1 MLYKK
6 NPKLTYK
13 NLLYFQ
19 DIVNDELLC
28 EKYPVVITIK
38 INGIELWLDTNCTS
52 KLVFLGLYIQ
62 QNKFHLFLLKYKN
75 KLYFIKKYIYLST
88 YYKILWFQI
97 KHIESNLYKPVLYN
111 QKKLSNFI
119 PVSDYNRIQDSSFYY
134 LKNIQEFSCEL
145 FPVQDSIRNISQELI
160 SNQDSSQE
168 LNTESSQELTSES
181 SQDSVQ
187 ELSTES
193 SQELSTESTTES
205 SQEST
210 TELSQELSQE
220 LTTESSQ
227 EVISNQESVQ
237 DLIQDSV
244 QEVIFNQDSVQES
257 CQISKLFIIHK
268 YNIFYTLLFFTIG
281 ICKNNIN
288 K

>member
-38 INGIELWLDTNCTS
+38 INGIELWLNTNCTS

-111 QKKLSNFI
+111 QKKISNFI
-119 PVSDYNRIQDSSFYY
+119 HISDYNRIQDSSFYY
-134 LKNIQEFSCEL
+134 LKNIQEFSCDL
-145 FPVQDSIRNISQELI
+145 FPVQDTIRNISQELI
-160 SNQDSSQE
+160 SNQELTSESSQE
-168 LNTESSQELTSES
+168 LTTESSQELT
-181 SQDSVQ
+181 
-187 ELSTES
+187 
-193 SQELSTESTTES
+193 TESTTES

-210 TELSQELSQE
+210 TESSQE

-227 EVISNQESVQ
+227 ELTSESSQEST
-237 DLIQDSV
+237 SESS
-244 QEVIFNQDSVQES
+244 QE
-257 CQISKLFIIHK
+257 
-268 YNIFYTLLFFTIG
+268 
-281 ICKNNIN
+281 
-288 K
+288 